1 MVFGESAEGVEVQ
14 DHLDDLDDSGSLG
27 SQAPD
32 LVAGAT
38 TTISG
43 EAIGSGHDYWGA
55 SEELSRQEPGS
66 GERCPS
72 AGSHRSKDSSW
83 RPLSEPNPAYVQNLL
98 SRLLNLEYSG
108 SDDPN
113 TMLVPIKR
121 VYYQADW
128 TDRGYLYR
136 TDVEYHCRS
145 AIGKTEF
152 SCDDQELFEIV
163 RSEDRNRDG
172 KIDCIDFV
180 EIIHRLV
187 DLAKRAKEQKFQ
199 QLVDL
204 AKRAKEQKFQQLV
217 EDSNLQGARLAIYEQ
232 RLLWSTRPDQTILPW
247 GWSRDDTPSYGVQY
261 TSPLGLR
268 SGSDPVI
275 PTDSFTSLA
284 FNAARVCIPRISQA
298 QEKWGRYTAKMPK
311 KFSNEYQEALELVL
325 LAASNFVIL
334 ESSHGPTKFSDLDNL
349 VAMADLA
356 VVDGS
361 PEFEGCPVAILRD
374 LQHECYNMLNAIEG
388 FVFEL
393 KDSEL
398 KQFVRASPS
407 LSRSKYA
414 IKQDDCSDSPPSIG
428 EWWRLQMP
436 VRAARINF
444 ESRRWDMIQETVS
457 NCRAWYKS
465 HSVLELRAIE
475 SLQHLKNARHRLAL
489 AGEREMAVCNAE
501 AAVRQGFKAERAIL
515 QVTAIAADG
524 LLKPD
529 LFSELA
535 LPRTVLSPSLA
546 NT

>member
-14 DHLDDLDDSGSLG
+14 DHLNGLDDSESLG
-27 SQAPD
+27 SQALDFDADATPTI
-32 LVAGAT
+32 AGET
-38 TTISG
+38 
-43 EAIGSGHDYWGA
+43 IGSGHEDWGA
-55 SEELSRQEPGS
+55 SDEPSRQGPVS
-66 GERCPS
+66 RERCPS
-72 AGSHRSKDSSW
+72 AGSHRSKGSSW
-83 RPLSEPNPAYVQNLL
+83 RPLSEPNPDYVQKLL

-172 KIDCIDFV
+172 KIDCNEFV
-180 EIIHRLV
+180 EIVHRLV
-187 DLAKRAKEQKFQ
+187 DLATKAKEQN
-199 QLVDL
+199 
-204 AKRAKEQKFQQLV
+204 FQQLV
-217 EDSNLQGARLAIYEQ
+217 EDSNLQGARLAKYEQ
-232 RLLWSTRPDQTILPW
+232 QLLWSTRPDQTILPW
-247 GWSRDDTPSYGVQY
+247 GWSRDDTPSDGVQY
-261 TSPLGLR
+261 TSPLGFQSR
-268 SGSDPVI
+268 SDPVI
-275 PTDSFTSLA
+275 PTNSFTSLA

-298 QEKWGRYTAKMPK
+298 QEKWGRYTAKMSK
-311 KFSNEYQEALELVL
+311 KISKEYQEALELVL

-356 VVDGS
+356 VVDDS
-361 PEFEGCPVAILRD
+361 PEFEGCPVGILRD
-374 LQHECYNMLNAIEG
+374 LQHECYSILNAIQG

-398 KQFVRASPS
+398 KQIVRGSVS
-407 LSRSKYA
+407 WEMRDHE
-414 IKQDDCSDSPPSIG
+414 IKQDDCSESPPGIR
-428 EWWRLQMP
+428 EWRKLQMP
-436 VRAARINF
+436 TRAARINV
-444 ESRRWDMIQETVS
+444 ESGRWDMIQETIS

-465 HSVLELRAIE
+465 HPVLESRAIE
-475 SLQHLKNARHRLAL
+475 SLQHLKNARHCLAL
-489 AGEREMAVCNAE
+489 ADKREMAARNAE
-501 AAVRQGFKAERAIL
+501 AAMRQEFKAEWATL
-515 QVTAIAADG
+515 QVTAIAAEG

-529 LFSELA
+529 LFSKLA
-535 LPRTVLSPSLA
+535 LPRTVSSPSLA
-546 NT
+546 KT